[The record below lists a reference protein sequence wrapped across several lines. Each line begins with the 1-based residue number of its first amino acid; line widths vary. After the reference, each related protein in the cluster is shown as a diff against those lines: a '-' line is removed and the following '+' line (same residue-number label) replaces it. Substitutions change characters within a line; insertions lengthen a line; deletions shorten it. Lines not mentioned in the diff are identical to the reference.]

1 MVGEFSR
8 TRGLSVVLGLA
19 VAAVVAACAPNVPDG
34 FHEYTVFSGLN
45 QPTGVE
51 FSPDGRVF
59 VAEKRGLVRVFDNVD
74 DPSPATVADLRT
86 NVFNGWD
93 RGLLG
98 LALPPDFPANQSIYV
113 LYTYDAPPGGQA
125 PRWGTPGADVD
136 NCPDPPGYTGN
147 GCVVTGRL
155 SRLPLAGGRWTGEED
170 VLIHDWC
177 QQYPSHS
184 VGALEFGRDG
194 ALYVSGGEGASFT
207 FVDYG
212 QRGSPVNPCGDPP
225 GGVGTPP
232 PVAQAEGG
240 ALRSQDIR
248 TGDDPTGLG
257 GAVIRIDPETG
268 EALPDNPRADSP
280 DPNTRR
286 IVAHGF
292 RNPFRFALRPGT
304 DELWIGDVGWDTW
317 EEVNRTVGDDTTVDN
332 FGWPCY
338 EGSARMPRYEGAE
351 IWMCKWLYLGGP
363 GEVRTPYWSYRH
375 GAEVRPGDRC
385 EEARGSSVSGVTFAP
400 ADSAYPDSYDGALF
414 VADAPRR
421 CIWVMFP
428 GTNGLPDPP
437 RARQFVAPAGTPVE
451 LEFGPGGDL
460 WYVDLEGSIKRVGY
474 TGSNHVPVPALTARP
489 TSGDPPLTVTFDG
502 RGSSDED
509 AGDVL
514 RFAWDL
520 DGDGLFDDGAE
531 PVVTHTF
538 TDQGVK
544 VARLRVTDSTGASA
558 VGLAVVTVGSSR
570 VPAPVIE
577 EPADMLVAP
586 VGGTIRFRGSA
597 TDADGDPVPASGL
610 SWRADLLHCPSA
622 CHRHA
627 DVFGATGVAS
637 GSFVVPDHEHPTTI
651 ELHLT
656 ARADGESATVT
667 RSIVYQWTDLT
678 VASQPAGVS
687 VTAGGHTGPAP
698 YTRPFATAGRVT
710 LTAPGTATIGGV
722 RYAFASWSDGGART
736 HEIVV
741 PPAAATYTAR
751 YTRAP

>member
-1 MVGEFSR
+1 MVGEVSR
-8 TRGLSVVLGLA
+8 FRGLSLVLVLA
-19 VAAVVAACAPNVPDG
+19 VAAVAAACAPNVPDG
-34 FHEYTVFSGLN
+34 FHEYVVFSGLT
-45 QPTGVE
+45 QPTAVE

-98 LALPPDFPANQSIYV
+98 LALPPDFPANPSIYV

-125 PRWGTPGADVD
+125 PRWGRPGADVD
-136 NCPDPPGYTGN
+136 NCPAPPGYTDD

-155 SRLPLAGGRWTGEED
+155 SRLPLSGGRWTGEED
-170 VLIHDWC
+170 VLVHDWC

-184 VGALEFGRDG
+184 IGTMEFGRDG
-194 ALYVSGGEGASFT
+194 SLYVSGGDGASFT

-212 QRGSPVNPCGDPP
+212 QRGSPPNPCGDPP
-225 GGVGTPP
+225 GGVGTAP

-248 TGDDPTGLG
+248 TVDDPTGLD
-257 GAVIRIDPETG
+257 GAIIRIDPETG
-268 EALPDNPRADSP
+268 EAMPDNPLAGSP

-304 DELWIGDVGWDTW
+304 DELWIGDVGWDAW
-317 EEVNRTVGDDTTVDN
+317 EEIDRTVGNDGTVDN

-338 EGSARMPRYEGAE
+338 EGNGRMPRYDSAE
-351 IWMCKWLYLGGP
+351 IWMCKWLYLGGAS
-363 GEVRTPYWSYRH
+363 EVRTPYWTYRH
-375 GAEVRPGDRC
+375 GTEVVRGDKC
-385 EEARGSSVSGVTFAP
+385 DEARGSSTSGLVFAP
-400 ADSAYPDSYDGALF
+400 ADSSYPDGYDGALF
-414 VADAPRR
+414 AADSTRR

-428 GTNGLPDPP
+428 GANGLPDP
-437 RARQFVAPAGTPVE
+437 RYVRQFAAPAGVPVE

-460 WYVDLEGSIKRVGY
+460 WYVDLEGGSIKRVGY
-474 TGSNHVPVPALTARP
+474 TGANHVPIPAVTASP

-509 AGDVL
+509 PGDVL
-514 RFAWDL
+514 RYAWDL

-538 TDQGVK
+538 TDAGVK
-544 VARLRVTDSTGASA
+544 VGRLRVTDSTGSSA
-558 VGLAVVTVGSSR
+558 VGQAVVTVGSSR

-586 VGGTIRFRGSA
+586 VGSTIRFRGSA

-610 SWRADLLHCPSA
+610 SWSADLLHCPSA

-627 DVFGATGVAS
+627 DVFSATGVAS

-678 VASQPAGVS
+678 IASQPAGVS
-687 VTAGGHTGPAP
+687 LTAGAFTGAAPFTRSYATGGH
-698 YTRPFATAGRVT
+698 VT
-710 LTAPGTATIGGV
+710 LTAPSTATIGGLP
-722 RYAFASWSDGGART
+722 YTFAGWSDGGART

-741 PPAAATYTAR
+741 PPTSATYTAR
-751 YTRAP
+751 YSR